1 MAIVE
6 SNSDNYYKDWSSAL
20 WGTFGLAGYKSA
32 GSRGRAYLAL
42 DRLAWDK
49 DRELQKKEFEALGT
63 KTVNYGSAIT
73 NPADVSG
80 EVTTEEQQAASLAAL
95 EEEDELLGKRLNTL
109 GSTSLVGLK

>member
-1 MAIVE
+1 MALTD
-6 SNSDNYYKDWSSAL
+6 SAMGNKYFSS
-20 WGTFGLAGYKSA
+20 WGDAMYSIFGPVMFKGGTIGRLVQNDLA
-32 GSRGRAYLAL
+32 AYN
-42 DRLAWDK
+42 K
-49 DRELQKKEFEALGT
+49 DRELQKKEFEALGL

-95 EEEDELLGKRLNTL
+95 EEENELLGKRLNTL